1 MHTNGNKLYKFTFAL
16 TLCKEGSSV
25 KHIYVPTC
33 NGEPLTHL
41 FYCRQVIE
49 YSSSGEWFHRT
60 CERVK
65 DGNYNENNTDDWLC
79 SKCLPDL

>member
-49 YSSSGEWFHRT
+49 YSSSGE
-60 CERVK
+60 
-65 DGNYNENNTDDWLC
+65 
-79 SKCLPDL
+79 